1 VRVSRA
7 GEALAVVAVAQ
18 HGSLVLPFDCEVNA
32 FAEAGGGES
41 CFGHFERRFCCCA
54 VEWMVRHRRSYLG
67 AVDTII
73 DQQETDARILLDL
86 TSAQGG

>member
-1 VRVSRA
+1 
-7 GEALAVVAVAQ
+7 
-18 HGSLVLPFDCEVNA
+18 LPFDCEVNA

-54 VEWMVRHRRSYLG
+54 VEWMVRHRRSCLG

-73 DQQETDARILLDL
+73 DQ
-86 TSAQGG
+86 